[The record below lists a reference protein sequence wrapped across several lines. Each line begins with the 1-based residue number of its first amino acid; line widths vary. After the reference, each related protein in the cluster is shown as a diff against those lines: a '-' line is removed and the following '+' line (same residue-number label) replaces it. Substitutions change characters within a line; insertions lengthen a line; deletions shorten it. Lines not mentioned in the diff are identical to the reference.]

1 MIFIYIF
8 QPPQYKLDPR
18 LARLMGI
25 HTQTRPVIVNA
36 IWQYIKVSE
45 RKSGQ
50 FEPTL
55 LVHVQVVC
63 VVKEPFGHRSLE
75 GWLYGRSVTV
85 PTSTIMACGLGFS
98 RPQLET
104 TVFFRVLRFLPSRK
118 FNHVNKYQS
127 QYSSI
132 CGKRESSGRKY

>member
-1 MIFIYIF
+1 MEIPLKSESLRSVINFAFLLFSFFFF

-45 RKSGQ
+45 RNAVQ

-63 VVKEPFGHRSLE
+63 AVKEPFVH
-75 GWLYGRSVTV
+75 
-85 PTSTIMACGLGFS
+85 
-98 RPQLET
+98 
-104 TVFFRVLRFLPSRK
+104 
-118 FNHVNKYQS
+118 QS
-127 QYSSI
+127 
-132 CGKRESSGRKY
+132 

>member
-1 MIFIYIF
+1 MLLSYYFSFF

-45 RKSGQ
+45 RNAVQ

-63 VVKEPFGHRSLE
+63 AVQGPV
-75 GWLYGRSVTV
+75 
-85 PTSTIMACGLGFS
+85 
-98 RPQLET
+98 
-104 TVFFRVLRFLPSRK
+104 SRK
-118 FNHVNKYQS
+118 T
-127 QYSSI
+127 
-132 CGKRESSGRKY
+132 R

>member
-1 MIFIYIF
+1 MEIPLKPEASGLLEISPSEYFSLFF

-45 RKSGQ
+45 RNAVQ
-50 FEPTL
+50 FESTL

-63 VVKEPFGHRSLE
+63 AVKEPFVH
-75 GWLYGRSVTV
+75 
-85 PTSTIMACGLGFS
+85 
-98 RPQLET
+98 
-104 TVFFRVLRFLPSRK
+104 
-118 FNHVNKYQS
+118 QS
-127 QYSSI
+127 
-132 CGKRESSGRKY
+132 